1 MVRQRSGRRACSHVM
16 VTCELWD
23 SEDLHLPGVA
33 KTPDGRRRLV
43 PESEAC
49 NKSK

>member
-1 MVRQRSGRRACSHVM
+1 
-16 VTCELWD
+16 
-23 SEDLHLPGVA
+23 LPGVA

-49 NKSK
+49 NKSKDNGKHLTK